1 MSLKCDKKENMCF
14 VCLESCKHNFCS
26 VCTCCAHP
34 KCLKQYVDS
43 REGKEVCC
51 PVCKAELR
59 VYKTRKKTEE
69 RRWWCLIT
77 YIKKMIWFVETESES
92 SKKKFI
98 CKQLFK
104 VIVKN
109 KYLIK
114 NRSLKLF
121 KTMKE
126 KLTELYHKDN
136 WTPAYEYLFKLEN

>member
-14 VCLESCKHNFCS
+14 VCLESCKHNFCN

-43 REGKEVCC
+43 REGKEVNC

-69 RRWWCLIT
+69 RRWWCLIR
-77 YIKKMIWFVETESES
+77 YIQKMIWLVETESES

-121 KTMKE
+121 KTMKK
-126 KLTELYHKDN
+126 KLEELYHKDN